1 MCDVPAP
8 EERMDGVPRDPAH
21 VAGVDPSGATTGL
34 SASSPSGGAIGPYRL
49 LQKIGEGGMAEVWL
63 GEQTTPVHRTVAIKL
78 IKPGMDTRA
87 MVARFESE
95 RQALALM
102 DHPAIAK
109 VYDAGATLD
118 GRPYFAMEYVPGTA
132 ITSYCDTYRLS
143 TRDRLE
149 LFSAVCDGVQHAHH
163 KAIIHRDLKPSNVLI
178 MLQDGRPVPKII
190 DFGVAK
196 AIGQRLTDKTMF
208 TQLGLLIG
216 TPEYMSPEQTEPT
229 AENVDTR
236 TDVYALGLILYEL
249 LVGAL
254 PFDTRELRR
263 AGFEEILRR
272 IREDEPPR
280 PSTKVRTLGD
290 ASSASARNRRTEP
303 RLLARQLQGD
313 LDWIVIKALEKDR
326 ARRYGSP
333 SELAAEMGRYLR
345 DEPVLA
351 SPPSVAYRARK
362 FARRHRSGVAVAGGV
377 LALLL
382 AFAVTMTA
390 QTRRV
395 VRERD
400 RANREAEVSRQV
412 TDFLTG
418 LFRVVDP
425 GEARGNKITAREI
438 LDKGAAQIDR
448 ELRAQP
454 EIQARLMHTMGVV
467 YTNLG
472 LYKEAERL
480 LRRAVD
486 TQRRLLGPEHP
497 DTLNTSN
504 ALGGAYRR
512 LGRLADAEAIFRDTL
527 AASRRVLGS
536 EHRQT
541 AASMTLLA
549 DDLMRQ
555 RRHREAEG
563 LYREALDV
571 SQRLLGPEHRDTLN
585 DEVGLGWFYMSQ
597 ARYGDAETEMR
608 DALATSRRV
617 LGPDDPFTFSVM
629 GILSETLVAAKR
641 YAEAEA
647 LLRDLVD
654 GRTRV
659 LGAEHPMTLTARSV
673 LGQSLLYQKRYKE
686 AEAVTFDTFQIQ
698 RRVVGP
704 ASETTL
710 DTGNNL
716 GWAYAKQGRF
726 GDAEKTFREML
737 EVKRRVSGADH
748 PFVSTSVYNLACV
761 AALQGHREEALRGL
775 REALDLGFRRT
786 DAIPDDEDLRSLHG
800 DPRFEAIVA
809 EAQRRTAD
817 ARTKK

>member
-1 MCDVPAP
+1 
-8 EERMDGVPRDPAH
+8 MDGVPRDPVH
-21 VAGVDPSGATTGL
+21 VAGVDLSGATTGL
-34 SASSPSGGAIGPYRL
+34 SASSPSGGVIGPYRL

-333 SELAAEMGRYLR
+333 SELAAEIGRYLR

-472 LYKEAERL
+472 LYTEAERL

>member
-34 SASSPSGGAIGPYRL
+34 SASSPSGSAIGPYRL

-263 AGFEEILRR
+263 VGFEEILRR

-333 SELAAEMGRYLR
+333 SELAAEIGRYLR

-472 LYKEAERL
+472 LYTEAERL

-686 AEAVTFDTFQIQ
+686 AEVVTFDTFQIQ